1 MKLIDS
7 QYIDDNC
14 GLVATVGFF
23 DGVHIGHQHLI
34 DCIKSEAL
42 HRGLKS
48 AVFTFKEHPRK
59 VVNST
64 YHPALLNT
72 FEEKVAHLSDTGIDY
87 CVAMNFTPQLSR
99 LTAQD
104 FMAKILKEAYN
115 VKVLYVGY
123 DHRFGRDRV
132 QEFDDYKAIGEYL
145 GIEVLQAPVYKI
157 IDVPVSSSL
166 IRRYLME
173 GEIENAAEA
182 LTYPYHLSGLV
193 VEGFQIGRKI
203 NFPTANLL
211 LENPDKL
218 IPKNGVYVVRVGF
231 GSDSYFGMMNIGNR
245 PTVHSE
251 GGLSIEVHLFD
262 FDQDIYGEWLDIE
275 ILGFLRDERKLN
287 GLDELKI
294 QLQKDKEASLEYIKR
309 LHQS

>member
-1 MKLIDS
+1 MIVIDNET
-7 QYIDDNC
+7 IDTAP

-23 DGVHIGHQHLI
+23 DGVHRGHQHLI
-34 DCIKSEAL
+34 SCLKREANAL
-42 HRGLKS
+42 GLQS

-64 YHPALLNT
+64 YHPSLLNT
-72 FEEKVAHLSDTGIDY
+72 FEEKVDHLSQTGVDY

-99 LTAQD
+99 LTARD
-104 FMAKILKEAYN
+104 FMSKVLVDQYN

-132 QEFDDYKAIGEYL
+132 EEFDDYKIIGESL
-145 GIEVLQAPVYKI
+145 GIEVKQAPVFMLN
-157 IDVPVSSSL
+157 DRAVSSSL
-166 IRRYLME
+166 IRRYLRE
-173 GEIENAAEA
+173 GLVDEA
-182 LTYPYHLSGLV
+182 TQALSYPYHLSGLV

-218 IPKNGVYVVRVGF
+218 IPKNGVYVVRSNYNG
-231 GSDSYFGMMNIGNR
+231 DSYFGMMNIGNR
-245 PTVHSE
+245 PTIHSE
-251 GGLSIEVHLFD
+251 GGLSIEVNLFD
-262 FDQDIYGEWLDIE
+262 FDQDIYGEWLEIE
-275 ILGFLRDERKLN
+275 VLTFLREEKKLK

-294 QLQKDKEASLEYIKR
+294 QLQTDKDASLKYITEN
-309 LHQS
+309 SI

>member
-1 MKLIDS
+1 MKLIDGQHIEDS
-7 QYIDDNC
+7 C

-23 DGVHIGHQHLI
+23 DGVHTGHQHLI
-34 DCIKSEAL
+34 ACIKSEAL
-42 HRGLKS
+42 RRGMKS

-72 FEEKVAHLSDTGIDY
+72 FEEKVMHLSDTGIDY

-104 FMAKILKEAYN
+104 FMAKILKEQYN

-132 QEFDDYKAIGEYL
+132 QEFGDYKMIGEYL
-145 GIEVLQAPVYKI
+145 GIEVLQAPVCMM
-157 IDVPVSSSL
+157 DNVPVSSSL
-166 IRRYLME
+166 IRRYLRE
-173 GEIENAAEA
+173 GETEKATEA

-193 VEGFQIGRKI
+193 VEGFQIGRRI

-218 IPKNGVYVVRVGF
+218 IPKNGVYVVRA
-231 GSDSYFGMMNIGNR
+231 SYDSELYFGMMNIGNR

-251 GGLSIEVHLFD
+251 GGLSIEVNLFD
-262 FDQDIYGEWLDIE
+262 FDQDIYGEWLNIE
-275 ILGFLRDERKLN
+275 VLGFLRDEKKLN
-287 GLDELKI
+287 GLEELKL
-294 QLQKDKEASLEYIKR
+294 QLQRDKEASLEYIKR
-309 LHQS
+309 LQQF